1 MDPLSITAAVV
12 AFLGTAAQIE
22 SYVSDVKNANKE
34 RNRLLVGLR
43 GLTVYLEQLVARL
56 KIANAEDPWFKGL
69 LALAKPSVTLM
80 PNGKFEPNG
89 RYEPDGILV
98 QIDELYKE
106 ANTMLKPE
114 HGLMRR
120 IHKRLTWTWDK
131 ATVDETLAKIDRI
144 KGMIE
149 PILRGDE
156 FALSTATYKNTKV
169 TIQDTKVLLQEVS
182 TIRTLQAREKS
193 ERERDEVLDWLS
205 PIRAHE
211 RQEALIS
218 GAAPIGQAFRG
229 SEEFVEWESGQSFWT
244 LSCSGVPGAGKV

>member
-1 MDPLSITAAVV
+1 MDPVSITTAIL
-12 AFLGTAAQIE
+12 AFLATAKQIE
-22 SYVSDVKNANKE
+22 KYVSDVKNANKE
-34 RNRLLVGLR
+34 RDRLLIELR
-43 GLTVYLEQLVARL
+43 GLKAYLKLLAARL
-56 KIANAEDPWFKGL
+56 EIANAEDPWFKGL
-69 LALAKPSVTLM
+69 QDVLAKQ
-80 PNGKFEPNG
+80 PNNG
-89 RYEPDGILV
+89 QHEPDGILV
-98 QIDELYKE
+98 QIDEFYKDVD
-106 ANTMLKPE
+106 AMLNPE
-114 HGLMRR
+114 HCLAW
-120 IHKRLTWTWDK
+120 KRLTWSWDK
-131 ATVDETLAKIDRI
+131 ATVDKKLAKIDRI
-144 KGMIE
+144 KGLIE
-149 PILRGDE
+149 SILRGDE